1 MEPNA
6 RKSSL
11 IHPLILLFLALLPLA
26 ASATQPR
33 LAGVALYHRYIDP
46 LLGVKDFRTH
56 YFEDGAADATVLFP
70 QGDKDHPYPL
80 PVDPVITLVRLREK
94 SIPLL
99 IDCLS
104 DGRMTNVRF
113 DGGLTQL
120 ANVPVGYVCLDILFR
135 IIRDPSVD
143 DPVNCGDG
151 LDACI
156 HVGFYFRPD
165 DYTRCWGGD
174 TCLLR
179 PWINVVQRNWRAQYL
194 AHRLRFRNPYD
205 GPLQVDEYK
214 DLRTPTKTPASR

>member
-99 IDCLS
+99 IDCLA
-104 DGRMTNVRF
+104 DGRMTSVRF
-113 DGGLTQL
+113 DGNAITRPM
-120 ANVPVGYVCLDILFR
+120 NVPLGYVCLDILMDTTKDRSAFFP
-135 IIRDPSVD
+135 DCAD
-143 DPVNCGDG
+143 DG
-151 LDACI
+151 LGACMKPD
-156 HVGFYFRPD
+156 FYFRPD

-174 TCLLR
+174 TCLTR

-194 AHRLRFRNPYD
+194 AHRLRSRNPYD
-205 GPLQVDEYK
+205 SFPIDEYK
-214 DLRTPTKTPASR
+214 DLRTPTK

>member
-1 MEPNA
+1 MNRRA
-6 RKSSL
+6 SS
-11 IHPLILLFLALLPLA
+11 ILLLLTFPPLT

-33 LAGVALYHRYIDP
+33 LATAAAYHRYIDP
-46 LLGVKDFRTH
+46 LLTVKDFKTF
-56 YFEDGAADATVLFP
+56 YTEDGAADNTVLFP
-70 QGDKDHPYPL
+70 LGDADHPYPL
-80 PVDPVITLVRLREK
+80 PADPVITLVRLRER

-104 DGRMTNVRF
+104 DGRTTNARF
-113 DGGLTQL
+113 DGAMTQL
-120 ANVPVGYVCLDILFR
+120 PNVPVGYVCLDILFR
-135 IIRDPSVD
+135 TTKDPSVD

-156 HVGFYFRPD
+156 HTGFYFRPD

-194 AHRLRFRNPYD
+194 AHRLRFHNPYD
-205 GPLQVDEYK
+205 GFPVDEYK
-214 DLRTPTKTPASR
+214 DLRTSGK